1 MAFEDLNFQI
11 YSCKK
16 CRLWQG
22 AKHGVPGEG
31 PLNAKVMLIG
41 QNPGADED
49 ETGRPFVGR
58 AGKYLTK
65 TLAEYG
71 IKREDVFI
79 TNIVKHV
86 SPENRKPY
94 PDEVAACLPYLN
106 TQISVI
112 KPKIIVLLGASAKET
127 PQLEGIKYI
136 QIIHPSAAMRFTK
149 MREKFREQIAELS
162 SLIAK
167 TEHLT
172 EIEAVGYN
180 QTLPR
185 LLHGLSYDGF

>member
-1 MAFEDLNFQI
+1 MSMEELNMQI
-11 YSCKK
+11 YGCKK

-49 ETGRPFVGR
+49 ELGRPFVGR
-58 AGKYLTK
+58 AGKFLTK

-86 SPENRKPY
+86 SPENRKPFA
-94 PDEVAACLPYLN
+94 DEVAACLPYLI
-106 TQISVI
+106 TQISFI

-127 PQLEGIKYI
+127 PRIEGIEYI
-136 QIIHPSAAMRFTK
+136 QVIHPSAAMRFTK
-149 MREKFREQIAELS
+149 MSEKFRQQIAEL
-162 SLIAK
+162 AK
-167 TEHLT
+167 R
-172 EIEAVGYN
+172 IQQN
-180 QTLPR
+180 
-185 LLHGLSYDGF
+185 